1 MKRQKVKWFGFLQ
14 FTVAELVFI
23 NFEVLSPEFYFV
35 NSFRKAIFIIQNLK
49 LLELFMLEYS
59 SDVYCSFSS
68 IHFFPL
74 KML

>member
-49 LLELFMLEYS
+49 LLELFMLEY
-59 SDVYCSFSS
+59 VQIYTVVVLVFTFS
-68 IHFFPL
+68 H
-74 KML
+74 